1 MELRE
6 YMRILLKRWW
16 LIGSLTLLSL
26 VTALLFSYAQTPIY
40 ESTSTYVTKLNTG
53 LPNNAD
59 TADTGIYAMD
69 TLTGRARIFVTYCQI
84 MTSQA
89 VRAEAFSLLSLD
101 STAVDTTKYDVFC
114 TNLPETN
121 VLLVTVQGPSPELVK
136 RLNEAIGVAGVSR
149 TNSLYSF
156 YPLEPLD
163 PVALAED
170 QVSPKHSQNAILGGA
185 LGLAVG
191 ITLALMVEYLR
202 SPLER
207 LEAMSIRHPQMGVY
221 NERYFKQRLEEETNR
236 AHARLRPISVALVRL
251 HPNEDFALLPEQ
263 VQTALLRNA
272 AVLMEDQIRQG
283 DILAYVKPQTFGI
296 LLAETPGDEAQTLL
310 QQLHTDIRSHTF
322 EVKGYV
328 SSFIANTGVVA
339 SSGGSIGYQ
348 AMLDKAGEALITAE
362 QIGEN
367 TIHLI
372 RATPRPFLTSGETD
386 ADESTTTLPFGSAV
400 SPFDMSGDESTW
412 TPPPADSSITKW
424 RVAANGK
431 FQAPEDTEIANP
443 NDSTP
448 SRS

>member
-1 MELRE
+1 
-6 YMRILLKRWW
+6 
-16 LIGSLTLLSL
+16 
-26 VTALLFSYAQTPIY
+26 
-40 ESTSTYVTKLNTG
+40 
-53 LPNNAD
+53 
-59 TADTGIYAMD
+59 
-69 TLTGRARIFVTYCQI
+69 
-84 MTSQA
+84 
-89 VRAEAFSLLSLD
+89 
-101 STAVDTTKYDVFC
+101 
-114 TNLPETN
+114 
-121 VLLVTVQGPSPELVK
+121 LVK